1 MKERKPYDPDRHAHP
16 GLAAIALLEAGK
28 AALAFLAAAGLEISG
43 PAPLRNIVNT
53 LIRRI
58 GSDPEHGS
66 FSKLLDLITPDTV
79 HVGVAALVAYGLL
92 RVVEAWGL
100 WRARAWA
107 SWLGCIGT
115 ALYLPL
121 DVLGIY
127 YHRSVFAWV
136 VLGLNLLVFAVLARD
151 LARRRKQAVIA
162 RTTDAG

>member
-43 PAPLRNIVNT
+43 PVPLRNIVNT

-107 SWLGCIGT
+107 SWLGCISA

-121 DVLGIY
+121 DIY
-127 YHRSVFAWV
+127 AIVKHPGWASWLLLAVNILV
-136 VLGLNLLVFAVLARD
+136 VWVLARD
-151 LARRRKQAVIA
+151 LGKRHRK
-162 RTTDAG
+162 R

>member
-107 SWLGCIGT
+107 SWLGCISA

-121 DVLGIY
+121 DIYAIVKHPGWASWLLLAVNVL
-127 YHRSVFAWV
+127 V
-136 VLGLNLLVFAVLARD
+136 VWVLARD
-151 LARRRKQAVIA
+151 IGKRRTPRN
-162 RTTDAG
+162 G

>member
-107 SWLGCIGT
+107 SWLGCISA

-121 DVLGIY
+121 DIYAIAKHPGWASWLLLAVNVL
-127 YHRSVFAWV
+127 V
-136 VLGLNLLVFAVLARD
+136 VWVLARD
-151 LARRRKQAVIA
+151 IGKRRMPRN
-162 RTTDAG
+162 G

>member
-43 PAPLRNIVNT
+43 PAPLRSIVNT

-107 SWLGCIGT
+107 SWLGCISA

-121 DVLGIY
+121 DIYAIVKHPGWASWLLLAVNVL
-127 YHRSVFAWV
+127 V
-136 VLGLNLLVFAVLARD
+136 VWVLARD
-151 LARRRKQAVIA
+151 IGKRHTPRN
-162 RTTDAG
+162 G